1 MMRGARRS
9 LGVVVFAVLL
19 GMLGAVPAQ
28 AADWQSRQ
36 LDVHP
41 GRLQSGFHGISCA
54 SESLCVAVGE
64 ADAVAVSTNPRGG
77 AADWKIVR
85 PFDVAV
91 ETDNKCILPPP
102 NLLPVEAPCPVPPP
116 YRQVRAVS
124 CPTTS
129 FCVAVT
135 FDGYVYSSTDPT
147 GPATSWRVADVDGS
161 GRDTH
166 LESVSC
172 PDPGFCVAVSGNRET
187 PGKVLSSSNPTGPG
201 SAWQE
206 VQLDSSLDL
215 RGVSCT
221 SRALCF
227 AVASK
232 GRILRST
239 NPGGGAGAW
248 EEVGTPG
255 GAGDLEAVDCLE
267 GSPFLCLTG
276 NSGGNL
282 LTTTSPAASSWTETN
297 GGASVQVTGVSCAS
311 ASRCVAVD
319 NNGNVMVS
327 SDPTA
332 ARSWAITNLNPYSV
346 PVGGQLPGN
355 ALFAASC
362 PTTGFCALA
371 GASGLIFTSTNPHA
385 VAPSADGKPAPAKG
399 RHRLIKRPRTTLVK
413 VDGFREK
420 TRFNRLKVGF
430 RFHAKSKARGFV
442 CKRDRGRYK
451 RCRSPLRYWVPLGE
465 HELRVRAIG
474 PTGLRGPVAT
484 VYFRAY
490 KNPNFD

>member
-1 MMRGARRS
+1 MMRGARGS
-9 LGVVVFAVLL
+9 AGVVLFAVLL
-19 GMLGAVPAQ
+19 GLGLLGAAPAE
-28 AADWQSRQ
+28 AAGWESRQ
-36 LDVHP
+36 LDVGSRP
-41 GRLQSGFHGISCA
+41 LQSSFHGISCP

-64 ADAVAVSTNPRGG
+64 ADAVAVSTNPKGG
-77 AADWKIVR
+77 AADWRIVR
-85 PFDVAV
+85 PYDASV
-91 ETDNKCILPPP
+91 ESDNKCILPPP
-102 NLLPVEAPCPVPPP
+102 GPIVETPCPVPPL

-124 CPTTS
+124 CPTTT

-187 PGKVLSSSNPTGPG
+187 AGKVLTSSEPAGPG
-201 SAWQE
+201 SAWRE
-206 VQLDSSLDL
+206 TQLDPSLDL

-221 SRALCF
+221 SRSLCF
-227 AVASK
+227 AVAGK

-239 NPGGGAGAW
+239 NPGAGAW
-248 EEVGTPG
+248 EELGTSG
-255 GAGDLEAVDCLE
+255 GSGDLEAIDCLDQ
-267 GSPFLCLTG
+267 GSFLCLTG

-282 LTTTSPAASSWTETN
+282 LATTSPAASSWSETN
-297 GGASVQVTGVSCAS
+297 GGASVQVTGISCGS

-319 NNGNVMVS
+319 NNGNVTVS
-327 SDPTA
+327 RDPSA
-332 ARSWAITNLNPYSV
+332 AKSWAITNLIPYTV
-346 PVGGQLPGN
+346 PVEGQPPGN

-371 GASGLIFTSTNPHA
+371 GARGLIFTSTDPHN
-385 VAPSADGKPAPAKG
+385 VAPAPGGAAAPAK
-399 RHRLIKRPRTTLVK
+399 RRRLVKRPKTILLK

-420 TRFNRLKVGF
+420 TRFRRLKVGF
-430 RFHAKSKARGFV
+430 RFHARSKVRGFV
-442 CKRDRGRYK
+442 CKRDKGRYR

-465 HELRVRAIG
+465 HVVRVRAIG
-474 PTGLRGPVAT
+474 PTGLRGPVAKI
-484 VYFRAY
+484 YFRAY